1 MDMNIHKN
9 KIQFCKPISLI
20 YRYNN
25 IIVFIK
31 YSVYLPVI

>member
-1 MDMNIHKN
+1 MYTNIHKN
-9 KIQFCKPISLI
+9 KIQFCKPIALI
-20 YRYNN
+20 YRYN